1 MGEQHARGEINPFIA
16 AKLDL
21 AGMSIS
27 LSTKLSGLQSLSHC
41 RPNRGP
47 GPTANFMALTAS
59 TSFPFAV
66 SGNRKT
72 ETETEK
78 VQKKPN
84 EQLNFEFFFSRSVWC
99 FFRFFFNFKGGVCGA
114 CGGSVA

>member
-1 MGEQHARGEINPFIA
+1 MGEQHARGDINPFIA

-27 LSTKLSGLQSLSHC
+27 LSTKPSGLQSLSHC

-78 VQKKPN
+78 VQKN
-84 EQLNFEFFFSRSVWC
+84 LMNNLISSSFFLVLFGVFSVFFF
-99 FFRFFFNFKGGVCGA
+99 
-114 CGGSVA
+114 